1 MKNRYSETKIKI
13 NKNGKRVMESTLY
26 PIIERKDT
34 DIYIRSKR
42 GDRLDLYALTY
53 YGNTQYWVIIAMA
66 NQLGHGTL
74 CVPGDIQIRIPMDTK
89 TIKQYLKELNG

>member
-13 NKNGKRVMESTLY
+13 NGNGKRVFESTLY

-42 GDRLDLYALTY
+42 GDRLDLYALKY

-66 NQLGHGTL
+66 NQLGKGTL
-74 CVPGDIQIRIPMDTK
+74 NVPADMQVRIPMETK